1 MYAQLLLNISNLSPA
16 YMNDVFTPSGQSS
29 TTSRESLLK
38 LNHPLKKTN
47 HTQNNISQIY
57 SIKCLE

>member
-38 LNHPLKKTN
+38 LN
-47 HTQNNISQIY
+47 
-57 SIKCLE
+57 